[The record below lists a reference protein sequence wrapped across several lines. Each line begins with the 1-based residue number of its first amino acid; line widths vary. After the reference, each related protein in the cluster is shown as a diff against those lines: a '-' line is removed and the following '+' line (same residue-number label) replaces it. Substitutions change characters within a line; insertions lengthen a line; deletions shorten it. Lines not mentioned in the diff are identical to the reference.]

1 MLVLKR
7 HVEALH
13 ELSGEEFAELGE
25 LQGRVARL
33 LHRKM
38 RCEKEYMACFA
49 EAEHFRHVHVHM
61 VAKDKELPP
70 ELKGTAI
77 FAMLKATEEEAVPR
91 EEIKAFCEAAKAS
104 FEF

>member
-25 LQGRVARL
+25 LQGKVARL
-33 LHRKM
+33 LHREM
-38 RCEKEYMACFA
+38 GCVKEYMACFV
-49 EAEHFRHVHVHM
+49 EAEHFRHIHVHM
-61 VAKDKELPP
+61 VAKDKGLPP

-77 FAMLKATEEEAVPR
+77 FAMLKATEEEAVPP
-91 EEIKAFCEAAKAS
+91 EEIKAFCEEMKAN